1 MKKIIL
7 LISLISL
14 MAIGLFANNTYPF
27 INKPHEQFQSNTN
40 ATLQASVTVYV
51 YQWIRASIDP
61 VSELRF
67 QYYADQWQGADGA
80 GELLGTFNVHSN
92 NSLLI
97 DLVIEPTSNS
107 DSEKIVNSI
116 TRVNMIPR
124 ESIYSENF
132 VVVPGKTSA
141 SATLDRIE
149 AVKSHSFDIKAIFN
163 IDKNFTPTDRNGA
176 VINYTITFKPTIVF
190 D

>member
-14 MAIGLFANNTYPF
+14 MAIGLFANSTYPI
-27 INKPHEQFQSNTN
+27 INKPHEQFQSNTK

-67 QYYADQWQGADGA
+67 QYYADQWQGADGE

-92 NSLLI
+92 NSLII

-107 DSEKIVNSI
+107 DIVNSI

-124 ESIYSENF
+124 ESKYSENF
-132 VVVPGKTSA
+132 KVAPGKTSV
-141 SATLDRIE
+141 SATLDKKAAID
-149 AVKSHSFDIKAIFN
+149 SPSFDIKAKFN

-176 VINYTITFKPTIVF
+176 VINYTITFKPDIVF
-190 D
+190 

>member
-14 MAIGLFANNTYPF
+14 MAIGLFANTTYPF
-27 INKPHEQFQSNTN
+27 VDKPHEQFRSNTD

-67 QYYADQWQGADGA
+67 QYYAEQWQGADGK

-92 NSLLI
+92 NTLRINLEIKS
-97 DLVIEPTSNS
+97 SGSS
-107 DSEKIVNSI
+107 DSDRIVNSI
-116 TRVNMIPR
+116 TKVDIIPK
-124 ESIYSENF
+124 ESIESKYF
-132 VVVPGKTSA
+132 DPVPGKTSA
-141 SATLDRIE
+141 LATLDRVE

-176 VINYTITFKPTIVF
+176 VINYTITFEPDYYF
-190 D
+190 

>member
-14 MAIGLFANNTYPF
+14 MAIGLFANSTYPI
-27 INKPHEQFQSNTN
+27 INKPHEQFQSNTD

-67 QYYADQWQGADGA
+67 QYYADQWQGADGE

-92 NSLLI
+92 NLLKI
-97 DLVIEPTSNS
+97 DLVIEPTSKNS

-124 ESIYSENF
+124 ESKYSENF
-132 VVVPGKTSA
+132 EVVPGKTSV
-141 SATLDRIE
+141 SGTLNRE
-149 AVKSHSFDIKAIFN
+149 AAINSPSFDIKAIFN

-176 VINYTITFKPTIVF
+176 VINYTITFTPDIVF
-190 D
+190 

>member
-14 MAIGLFANNTYPF
+14 MAIGLFANSTYPI
-27 INKPHEQFQSNTN
+27 INKPHEQFQSNTK

-67 QYYADQWQGADGA
+67 QYYADQWQGADGE

-92 NSLLI
+92 NSLII

-107 DSEKIVNSI
+107 DIVNSI

-124 ESIYSENF
+124 ESEYSKNF
-132 VVVPGKTSA
+132 KVVPGKTSV
-141 SATLDRIE
+141 SGTLNKE
-149 AVKSHSFDIKAIFN
+149 AAIDSPSFDIKAKFN

-176 VINYTITFKPTIVF
+176 VINYTITFKPVIVF
-190 D
+190 